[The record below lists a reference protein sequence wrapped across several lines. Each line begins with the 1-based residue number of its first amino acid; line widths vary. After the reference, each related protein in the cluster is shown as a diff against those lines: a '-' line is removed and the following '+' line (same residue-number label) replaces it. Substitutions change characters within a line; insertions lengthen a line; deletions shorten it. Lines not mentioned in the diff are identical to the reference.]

1 MQDIDISSL
10 NLNLLPALE
19 ALLIERSVSRAA
31 HRIGVS
37 QPAMS
42 HTLARLREELDD
54 PLLVLSGRRMQLTPR
69 AEAIAAPLSEA
80 LRAVKTA
87 LTPERGFDPATTTRA
102 FTIATFDLFELIMLP
117 ELLAYLATAAPAI
130 SLRIERLADGTIDR
144 LQRGDVD
151 LLLCGP
157 DIPLPNS
164 GLEQRRIREDG
175 YSVVARNGTMPR
187 RLSLSRYL
195 AADHIL
201 VSISR
206 NAEGLVDRQLRP
218 LGHTRRVALVVP
230 HFMSALALAAGSD
243 CLLTLPTSAATRG
256 CELLDLCLRKPPLE
270 LPRVA
275 GLMVWPARLHHD
287 EGHRW
292 LRRVVAGDAQ

>member
-1 MQDIDISSL
+1 MHDIDISNL

-31 HRIGVS
+31 RRIGVS

-69 AEAIAAPLSEA
+69 AEAIGAPLSEA
-80 LRAVKTA
+80 LRALRTA
-87 LTPERGFDPATTTRA
+87 LTPDQGFDPATATRA
-102 FTIATFDLFELIMLP
+102 FTISTFDLFELIMLP
-117 ELLAYLATAAPAI
+117 ELLAYLATVAPTI
-130 SLRIERLADGTIDR
+130 SLRIERITDGTMDR
-144 LQRGDVD
+144 LQRGDID

-157 DIPLPNS
+157 DIPLATS
-164 GLEQRRIREDG
+164 GLEQRKIREDG
-175 YSVVARNGTMPR
+175 YSVVARDGTLPR
-187 RLSLSRYL
+187 RLTLARYL

-218 LGHTRRVALVVP
+218 VGQERHVALVVP

-243 CLLTLPTSAATRG
+243 SLLTLPTSAAKRG
-256 CELLDLCLRKPPLE
+256 CELFDLCLRKPPLE
-270 LPRVA
+270 LPRVS

-287 EGHRW
+287 EGHQW
-292 LRRVVAGDAQ
+292 LRGVIAGDAR